1 MFRRFLKII
10 RNVVIALL
18 LLGLI
23 GYFAIQQPG
32 FQTWLTQRVAGY
44 LSKELGTKVTLGRI
58 EVDLWARLL
67 IKDLYIEDQ
76 HQDTLAFIPEL
87 RLRTYQLDKQ
97 SGVLSIGAAE
107 MDSPTFKIQKYASDS
122 TFNYGFIVD
131 YIDKLS
137 GPADTSSS
145 TTIKINKLKISNAR
159 LIYDNE
165 HRPPREVFGLD
176 WNHMLVNNMNLDIR
190 DFVSDEKGISASIED
205 ISGSDVS
212 GLEVKKFVSDLRIGE
227 GKVEMKGSDIAFNS
241 SNLKGDLIFKLND
254 IEDMDY
260 FETRV
265 KMDHEF
271 DETRLQI
278 GDLAYF
284 VSELEGM
291 DKEIII
297 SGNIKGTVDQLKGKN
312 IRIDFGDQSF
322 FKGNFS
328 MDGLPNIEQT
338 YINLDVKE
346 ITSNKRD
353 LERIQI
359 PPFSKKTYLATP
371 SNFGVLGQMRFN
383 GNFTGFINDFV
394 AFGSLNTAI
403 GEVSGDISF
412 REDES
417 INDYIYKGSVQTK
430 QFDLG
435 KFYSDKNLGPLTC
448 DVAVDGSGLSVDKL
462 DLSFVGE
469 VNSIYA
475 NGYNFTNITTD
486 GTFRERYFDGEVFIR
501 DPNAE
506 VDFLGQVDFRN
517 KTAILD
523 FAADIHH
530 VDLKAINVLTK
541 YDYSSISGEI
551 DVRSEGLDF
560 ANFEGTV
567 AARDITYCAKSKDY
581 HIDRFNIRAERGS
594 QVRFVLDSDI
604 AVAVLTGDFDLEE
617 LGPSFEDILSEII
630 PNFKPPI
637 RKHREQKFDLN
648 LRILNF
654 DQVSEV
660 FIPELKIAPA
670 TLIDISV
677 DETKTFFEINVT
689 SPKVSYQNNVINGVT
704 IDARRPDQSLYFNI
718 NSDGLLVG
726 EDLRFDDFAI
736 DGRTEKDTIFT
747 AMAWGN
753 ASSRHRGDLNGK
765 FQVRGFEN
773 YDFIFD
779 LSAVT
784 IDDKK
789 WAVAKG
795 AKISMDSTRFE
806 FTNLAIANES
816 QRLDVNGII
825 SESPTEELIVNLS
838 AVDISNVNSFT
849 GGEPAFYGYLSG
861 NAAFR
866 NLYQTSI
873 FTSDLT
879 LIDFKLNDYNVGDV
893 CVESLYDNA
902 LRRLRIDGEIEKDKM
917 KPLAFAGY
925 YKLNDEESPLDM
937 VATIQDFDLA
947 FINEFLGEGI
957 MDIQGLTSGTIAI
970 TGKPDA
976 PQLNGTAYLQNASI
990 FVDYLNT
997 KFKIEEQIGIYP
1009 DMFTFDHIRVRDQE
1023 NNPGYLTGQI
1033 LHNAFS
1039 DWNFDIIV
1047 DMEERMLVMNT
1058 NQELNSLYY
1067 GKAYTKGYVSIYG
1080 YDDQLE
1086 FDINLKTEAGTKFVM
1101 PMTSSEENGIGNF
1114 IRFVSSQEP
1123 AREELLDLS
1132 GIKLKFDLDI
1142 TPDADFQI
1150 IFDEAVGDIM
1160 SGSGKGHIN
1169 MEINNLS
1176 SFTMYGSVELTKG
1189 NYLFTLKNLLNKEF
1203 TVRPGGT
1210 ISWYGDPFAADL
1222 NLKAIYKVSA
1232 SLSDIIPDV
1241 VNSSG
1246 QRVPVDLV
1254 MNLSGKMFNPGVAFD
1269 IELPTMDE
1277 VTKSRVQ
1284 AVISTDQEKNRQAF
1298 SLLVL
1303 RSFISPLAVNT
1314 GGGYA
1319 RAFSENGTELLSSQ
1333 LSNWLSQ
1340 ISDDF
1345 NLGFNYRPG
1354 DEISNQEIALALS
1367 TQLFNERLLFSSN
1380 VGVSLGN
1387 TANQNPSNLIG
1398 DVRLEYKITDEGKIR
1413 LVVYNE
1419 SNDFRM
1425 ITTQQS
1431 LYTQGVG
1438 VLYQEEFDTLDEF
1451 FCGFKNLFRRKDA
1464 QIICYE

>member
-32 FQTWLTQRVAGY
+32 FQTWLTQRVASY

-107 MDSPTFKIQKYASDS
+107 MDTPTFKIQKYASDS

-131 YIDKLS
+131 YIDELS

-145 TTIKINKLKISNAR
+145 TIIKISELKISNAR
-159 LIYDNE
+159 FIYDNE
-165 HRPPREVFGLD
+165 HRPPRGVFGLD
-176 WNHMLVNNMNLDIR
+176 WNHMLVNQMNLDIR
-190 DFVSDEKGISASIED
+190 DFVSDEKGISASIKD

-265 KMDHEF
+265 KMDHVF
-271 DETRLQI
+271 DNTVLQI

-284 VSELEGM
+284 VSDLEGM
-291 DKEIII
+291 DKEIIL
-297 SGNIKGTVDQLKGKN
+297 SGNVKGTVDQLKGKN
-312 IRIDFGDQSF
+312 LRIDFGDQSF

-359 PPFSKKTYLATP
+359 PPFNKKTYLATP
-371 SNFGVLGQMRFN
+371 SNFDMLGQMRFS

-403 GEVSGDISF
+403 GGVSGDISF

-417 INDYIYKGSVQTK
+417 INDYVYKGSVQTK

-530 VDLKAINVLTK
+530 VDLKAVNILTQ
-541 YDYSSISGEI
+541 YNYSSISGEI

-560 ANFEGTV
+560 ANFEGTI

-581 HIDRFNIRAERGS
+581 HIDRFNIIAERGA

-604 AVAVLTGDFDLEE
+604 AVAVLTGNFDIEE
-617 LGPSFEDILSEII
+617 LAPSFEDILSEII

-670 TLIDISV
+670 TLVDINV
-677 DETKTFFEINVT
+677 DETKSFFEVSIT
-689 SPKVSYQNNVINGVT
+689 SPKVSYQNNEIKGMT

-718 NSDGLLVG
+718 NSDGLLIG
-726 EDLRFDDFAI
+726 EDLKFDDFAI
-736 DGRTEKDTIFT
+736 DGRTEKDTIYT

-753 ASSRHRGDLNGK
+753 SSSRHSGDLNGK

-779 LSAVT
+779 RSAVI
-784 IDDKK
+784 IDNKK
-789 WAVAKG
+789 WAVDKG
-795 AKISMDSTRFE
+795 AKISMDSTRIE
-806 FTNLAIANES
+806 FTSLAIANNS

-825 SESPTEELIVNLS
+825 SENPNEELNVNLS
-838 AVDISNVNSFT
+838 AVDISNINSFT

-879 LIDFKLNDYNVGDV
+879 LIDFKLNDYNVGDI

-902 LRRLRIDGEIEKDKM
+902 LRRLRIDGDIEKDKM

-970 TGKPDA
+970 TGKPET

-1067 GKAYTKGYVSIYG
+1067 GKAFAKGYVSIYG

-1101 PMTSSEENGIGNF
+1101 PMSSSEESGIGNF

-1123 AREELLDLS
+1123 AQEEPLDLS

-1142 TPDADFQI
+1142 TPEADFKI

-1160 SGSGKGHIN
+1160 SGNGKGHIN

-1176 SFTMYGSVELTKG
+1176 TFTMYGSVELTKG

-1210 ISWYGDPFAADL
+1210 ISWYGDPFAGDL

-1387 TANQNPSNLIG
+1387 TSNQNPSNLIG

-1451 FCGFKNLFRRKDA
+1451 FCGFKNLFRRKDT

>member
-1 MFRRFLKII
+1 MFRRILKII

-32 FQTWLTQRVAGY
+32 FQTWLTQRVAAY
-44 LSKELGTKVTLGRI
+44 LSSELGTKVTVGRV

-67 IKDLYIEDQ
+67 IKDLYIEDH

-87 RLRTYQLDKQ
+87 RVRTYQLDRQ
-97 SGVLSIGAAE
+97 SGVFSIGSAE
-107 MDSPTFKIQKYASDS
+107 LDSPTFKMRKYASDS

-131 YIDKLS
+131 YIDKFGS
-137 GPADTSSS
+137 PTDTSAA
-145 TTIKINKLKISNAR
+145 TIVKISELKISNAR
-159 LIYDNE
+159 FIYDNE
-165 HRPPREVFGLD
+165 HRTPRGVFGLD
-176 WNHMLVNNMNLDIR
+176 WNHMLVSRMNLDIH
-190 DFVSDEKGISASIED
+190 DFVSDEKGISASIQD

-212 GLEVKKFVSDLRIGE
+212 GLEVKKFVSELQIGE
-227 GKVEMKGSDIAFNS
+227 GKVVMEDSDIAFNS
-241 SNLKGDLIFKLND
+241 SNLKGDLVFKLND
-254 IEDMDY
+254 IEDLDY

-265 KMDHEF
+265 KMDHAFENT
-271 DETRLQI
+271 ELQI

-284 VSELEGM
+284 VSDLEGL
-291 DKEIII
+291 DKTITI
-297 SGNIKGTVDQLKGKN
+297 SGNVKGTVDQLKGKN
-312 IRIDFGDQSF
+312 IQIDFGESSY

-328 MDGLPNIEQT
+328 MDGLPDIEQT

-346 ITSNKRD
+346 ITSNKKD

-359 PPFSKKTYLATP
+359 PPFKEKVYLKTP
-371 SNFGVLGQMRFN
+371 SNFDVLGQMRFA

-394 AFGSLNTAI
+394 AFGSLNSAI
-403 GEVSGDISF
+403 GSVSGDISF
-412 REDES
+412 REDER
-417 INDYIYKGSVQTK
+417 IKDYVYKGSVQTN

-435 KFYSDKNLGPLTC
+435 KFYNDKNLGPLTC
-448 DVAVDGSGLSVDKL
+448 DVSVDGSGLSVDKL

-469 VNSIYA
+469 VNSIFA

-486 GTFRERYFDGEVFIR
+486 GTFKERYFDGEVFIR

-506 VDFLGQVDFRN
+506 VDFIGQVDFRN

-530 VDLKAINVLTK
+530 VDLKAVNILTQ
-541 YDYSSISGEI
+541 YNYSSISGEI

-560 ANFEGTV
+560 ANFEGTIG
-567 AARDITYCAKSKDY
+567 ARDITYCAKSKDY

-594 QVRFVLDSDI
+594 EVKFVLDSDI
-604 AVAVLTGDFDLEE
+604 AVAVLTGDFDIEE

-637 RKHREQKFDLN
+637 RTHREQKFDLN

-670 TLIDISV
+670 TFIDISV
-677 DETKTFFEINVT
+677 DETKSFFEINAT
-689 SPKVSYQNNVINGVT
+689 SAKISYLNNEIRGMT

-718 NSDGLLVG
+718 NSDGLYIG
-726 EDLRFDDFAI
+726 EGLSFADFAI
-736 DGRTEKDTIFT
+736 DGRTDKDTIYT

-753 ASSRHRGDLNGK
+753 SSSRHSGDMNGK

-773 YDFIFD
+773 YDFVFD
-779 LSAVT
+779 RSSVT
-784 IDDKK
+784 IDQQK
-789 WAVAKG
+789 WNFTQG
-795 AKISMDSTRFE
+795 ARISMDSTQYE
-806 FTNLAIANES
+806 FKGLSIFNNN
-816 QRLDVNGII
+816 QKLDINGLI
-825 SESPTEELIVNLS
+825 SEKPSDELILNLT
-838 AVDISNVNSFT
+838 AVDVSNINSFT
-849 GGEPAFYGYLSG
+849 GGEPSLYGTLSG

-879 LIDFKLNDYNVGDV
+879 LIDFKLNDYAVGDI

-902 LRRLRIDGEIEKDKM
+902 LKRLRIDGDIEKDKM

-925 YKLNDEESPLDM
+925 YKLNDKESPLDL

-970 TGKPDA
+970 TGKPES
-976 PQLNGTAYLQNASI
+976 PELRGTAYLQNASI

-1023 NNPGYLTGQI
+1023 GNPGFLTGQI
-1033 LHNAFS
+1033 LHNAFGE
-1039 DWNFDIIV
+1039 WNFDIIV
-1047 DMEERMLVMNT
+1047 DMEDRMLVMNT

-1067 GKAYTKGYVSIYG
+1067 GKAYAKGYVSIYG

-1101 PMTSSEENGIGNF
+1101 PMTTSEESGIGSF
-1114 IRFVSSQEP
+1114 IRFVSSKEVAEEEP
-1123 AREELLDLS
+1123 LDLS

-1160 SGSGKGHIN
+1160 SGNGKGHIN

-1176 SFTMYGSVELTKG
+1176 TFTMFGTVELTKG

-1203 TVRPGGT
+1203 SVRPGGT

-1222 NLKAIYKVSA
+1222 NLKAVYKVSA
-1232 SLSDIIPDV
+1232 SLSDIIPDAI
-1241 VNSSG
+1241 NAAG
-1246 QRVPVDLV
+1246 QRVPIDLV
-1254 MNLSGKMFNPGVAFD
+1254 MNLTGKMFNPGVAFD
-1269 IELPTMDE
+1269 IELPTVDE

-1284 AVISTDQEKNRQAF
+1284 AVMSTDQEKNRQAF

-1303 RSFISPLAVNT
+1303 RSFISPLAVNS
-1314 GGGYA
+1314 GSGFN

-1367 TQLFNERLLFSSN
+1367 TQLFNDRLLFSSN

-1387 TANQNPSNLIG
+1387 TTNQNPSNLIG
-1398 DVRLEYKITDEGKIR
+1398 DVRLEYKLTDEGKIR

-1438 VLYQEEFDTLDEF
+1438 ILYQEEFDTLEEF
-1451 FCGFKNLFRRKDA
+1451 FCGFKNLFRRKEE
-1464 QIICYE
+1464 QIICDE